1 MIRTVCS
8 VFMSDLHLWSQLCD
22 FDALQTFLDKVYK
35 LIEQYK
41 TEKTEVHF
49 YCVGDILS
57 GADIYGKWFG
67 EQAYDEVLPAV
78 SHQTLAAGYLFCK
91 INYKIQEITGNDAY
105 FHILRGTHER
115 RRGENFAWQ
124 FVTELQAFGLNADYM
139 GWWGVATV
147 AKDYQVFMWHSAG
160 NSAIGVSPRAVQDSL
175 IAVAE
180 RLEQYPHIK
189 DVIIAHRHASC
200 DIGMTHAFRV
210 IQLGGFQQYWRRP
223 VQRQMGGYIYIA
235 QNGKIVYEG
244 HIRVKP
250 TLDPMLDIHN
260 KTRFAK
266 IFEEACEYA
275 VAIGRITPHEYKV
288 VVDDEVSKETALAT
302 YKRLSKS
309 AKLLV
314 KMIFK
319 HAKNTGKN
327 KFSINELEPYYEPQ
341 PGNPKFSQW
350 INSRLHLHKKRSGKE
365 KTFKLNRKLS
375 PLGIKL
381 IWDPIREHVFIM
393 VNQELL
399 CDLDETQM

>member
-1 MIRTVCS
+1 
-8 VFMSDLHLWSQLCD
+8 MSDLHLWSQLCD
-22 FDALQTFLDKVYK
+22 FDALLTFLDRVYQ
-35 LIEQYK
+35 LIQTYK

-57 GADIYGKWFG
+57 GADIYGKWWG

-78 SHQTLAAGYLFCK
+78 SHQTLAAGYFFCQ
-91 INYKIQEITGNDAY
+91 INHQIQKITGHDAH

-124 FVTELQAFGLNADYM
+124 LVTELQAFGLKADYI

-147 AKDYQVFMWHSAG
+147 GKNYQVFMWHSSG
-160 NSAIGVSPRAVQDSL
+160 SSAIGVSPRAVQDSI

-180 RLEQYPHIK
+180 RLSQYPYIR
-189 DVIIAHRHASC
+189 DIIIAHRHASC
-200 DIGMTHAFRV
+200 DVGMTHAFRV

-235 QNGKIVYEG
+235 QDGEIVYQG

-260 KTRFAK
+260 RTRFAR

-275 VAIGRITPHEYKV
+275 IAIGRISPHELSV
-288 VVDDEVSKETALAT
+288 IVDDTTSKEVAKTA
-302 YKRLSKS
+302 YNRLSKS

-314 KMIFK
+314 KMIYK
-319 HAKNTGKN
+319 YYKDTGNT
-327 KFSINELEPYYEPQ
+327 KFSIYELEPYYEPQ
-341 PGNPKFSQW
+341 TGNPRFSQW
-350 INSRLHLHKKRSGKE
+350 INSRLHLSRKTSGKE
-365 KTFKLNRKLS
+365 RRFRLNTKLS
-375 PLGIKL
+375 PLGIRL
-381 IWDPIREHVFIM
+381 IWDPIRQHVIVT
-393 VNQELL
+393 VNPEILSG
-399 CDLDETQM
+399 LDENQM